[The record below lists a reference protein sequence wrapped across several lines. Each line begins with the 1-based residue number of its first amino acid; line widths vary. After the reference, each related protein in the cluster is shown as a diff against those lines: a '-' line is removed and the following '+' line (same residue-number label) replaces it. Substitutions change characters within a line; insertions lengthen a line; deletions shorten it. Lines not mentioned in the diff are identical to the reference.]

1 MNIKLPF
8 IIFAACSL
16 ILASCR
22 KDEPKKIVLRA
33 DRISI
38 EPYKGIK
45 FDMVFVEGG
54 TFYMGSQNENEKGKN
69 YDAEAQPDEAPV
81 HKVTLNGYYIATT
94 EVTQDLWRHVT
105 GQADF
110 GSEWGNDFPAYNIS
124 FTEANDFIKHLN
136 SVTGLRFRLP
146 TEAEW
151 EYAARGGKN
160 SQGFKYS
167 GSNNIDE
174 VAWYYHNSEDQLHPV
189 AQKKPN
195 ELGIYDMSGNVREW
209 CSDWAE
215 FFTAEDQINPQGP
228 ETGLYRIFR
237 GGSRFNSTRLCRVSY
252 RLCRYDYNDD
262 NLSGFRLVLDTSE
275 VNQKILGK

>member
-1 MNIKLPF
+1 MNRGLLF
-8 IIFAACSL
+8 IIIAACSL
-16 ILASCR
+16 FFASCR
-22 KDEPKKIVLRA
+22 KDEEKIVLRA

-54 TFYMGSQNENEKGKN
+54 SFYMGSQTENEKGRN
-69 YDAEAQPDEAPV
+69 YDSEAQPDEAPV

-94 EVTQDLWRHVT
+94 EVTQNLYRHVT
-105 GQADF
+105 GEANF
-110 GSEWGNDFPAYNIS
+110 GAEWGDDFPAYNIS

-136 SVTGLRFRLP
+136 YVTGLHFRLP

-151 EYAARGGKN
+151 GYAARGGKN

-167 GSNNIDE
+167 GSNDIDE
-174 VAWYYHNSEDQLHPV
+174 VAWYYYNSQDQLHPV
-189 AQKKPN
+189 AKKKPN

-215 FFTAEDQINPQGP
+215 YYTAEDQINPQGP
-228 ETGLYRIFR
+228 RRGNFRIFR

-275 VNQKILGK
+275 VNQKILGR

>member
-1 MNIKLPF
+1 MNRGLLL
-8 IIFAACSL
+8 IIIATCTL
-16 ILASCR
+16 IFASCR
-22 KDEPKKIVLRA
+22 KDEEKIVLHA

-54 TFYMGSQNENEKGKN
+54 TFYMGSQTENEKGKN
-69 YDAEAQPDEAPV
+69 YDAEALPDEAPV

-94 EVTQDLWRHVT
+94 EVTQNLWWRVT
-105 GQADF
+105 GREEF
-110 GSEWGNDFPAYNIS
+110 YSEWGKDLPAYNIS
-124 FTEANDFIKHLN
+124 FSDAQTFIKHLN
-136 SVTGLRFRLP
+136 NVTGLRFRLP

-174 VAWYYHNSEDQLHPV
+174 VAWYYYNCDGYLHPV

-215 FFTAEDQINPQGP
+215 FYSSEEQVNPKGP
-228 ETGLYRIFR
+228 ESGMFRVFR

-252 RLCRYDYNDD
+252 RLCRPSDNDD

-275 VNQKILGK
+275 VNQKILGR

>member
-1 MNIKLPF
+1 MNRGLLF
-8 IIFAACSL
+8 IIIAACSL
-16 ILASCR
+16 LIASCR
-22 KDEPKKIVLRA
+22 KDEPEKTVLRA
-33 DRISI
+33 DRICL

-54 TFYMGSQNENEKGKN
+54 TFYMGSQTENEKGTN

-94 EVTQDLWRHVT
+94 EVTQNLWRHVT
-105 GQADF
+105 GHADF

-124 FTEANDFIKHLN
+124 FTEALDFIKHLN
-136 SVTGLRFRLP
+136 NVTGLRFRLP

-174 VAWYYHNSEDQLHPV
+174 VAWYYYNSGDQLHPV

-215 FFTAEDQINPQGP
+215 YYTAEDQTNPQGP
-228 ETGLYRIFR
+228 ESGHFRIFR
-237 GGSRFNSTRLCRVSY
+237 GGSRFNANRLCRVSY

-275 VNQKILGK
+275 VNQKLLGK